1 MTQAVAPAGTEG
13 TDTEGADTEG
23 TALERA
29 RDLIAAEWLKLRTV
43 RSSYLTVL
51 AAAAVALFVAIGLA
65 RANLSGQVI
74 HPGPTNLTDSVS
86 DTFKGFGVAQ
96 LIMAVFGALSIT
108 AEYGSGLI
116 RTTFTTRPQRAAVL
130 TAKVAV
136 AGAVGLVTGEIIA
149 LACFLSS
156 QAVFG
161 PRHGGAS
168 LWAPHVLPAVLG
180 GGFYLGVVAVLGVG
194 IGALVRHTA
203 GALTVIVAFL
213 YLVPEIGT
221 ALPSP
226 WSWDFANVF
235 PSTAAQQIIQVP
247 ASPASHLLGV
257 GASYAL
263 LVGYGVAIPAVASW
277 LLGRR
282 DA

>member
-1 MTQAVAPAGTEG
+1 MTQPTAPA
-13 TDTEGADTEG
+13 DTAGIDTGVIDTEG

-29 RDLIAAEWLKLRTV
+29 RDLVAAEWLKLRTV

-65 RANLSGQVI
+65 RANISGAAP
-74 HPGPTNLTDSVS
+74 HPGPANLTDSVS

-116 RTTFTTRPQRAAVL
+116 RTTFTARPQRAAVL
-130 TAKVAV
+130 TAKAAV
-136 AGAVGLVTGEIIA
+136 AGAVALVAGEITA
-149 LACFLSS
+149 LACFLSV
-156 QAVFG
+156 QTVFG
-161 PRHGGAS
+161 PRRGGAS

-226 WSWDFANVF
+226 WNWDFANVF
-235 PSTAAQQIIQVP
+235 PSTAAQQIVQLQV
-247 ASPASHLLGV
+247 SPASHLLGV

-263 LVGYGVAIPAVASW
+263 LLGYGVAIPAVACW
-277 LLGRR
+277 LLRRR